1 MRHVIACGLVLAL
14 VGCGD
19 DDGADPMDAGGGGE
33 ASGSSTMDAGGGE
46 EDAGGGGEDAGGG
59 EEDAG
64 GGEEDAGGGGGCPD
78 LMPTGDVPELIISQ
92 INFATREV
100 EIFNPG
106 DTDVSLGDASSSNEH
121 QWCERPFYDAVVET
135 GADVV
140 PAGGYAVF
148 TLPTRYLSDS
158 TNGELALYA
167 AGPPYGIVDGV
178 VPPILDFVCWGS
190 GASSTRQDVAETA
203 GIWSGDCVA
212 SPTSDAIVRNP
223 STDGTSADSYD
234 STASYEATVCD

>member
-1 MRHVIACGLVLAL
+1 MWEGSNRWGALGRVLLGAGLVLAL
-14 VGCGD
+14 ACGD
-19 DDGADPMDAGGGGE
+19 DDGPGA
-33 ASGSSTMDAGGGE
+33 
-46 EDAGGGGEDAGGG
+46 EDAGGVDATT
-59 EEDAG
+59 A
-64 GGEEDAGGGGGCPD
+64 EDAGGGGGCPD